1 MTDFTEKETIIGH
14 FITLSGS
21 IVIADGIH
29 ADSLPGSADQRVVL
43 DLGKENCKIPVIA
56 ARQHNHN
63 FLLIPIDAAI
73 ALPEHRAETVDI
85 EDPVDVPNDSDKAS
99 EGPHSK

>member
-1 MTDFTEKETIIGH
+1 MPEFTEKEQTIGH

-29 ADSLPGSADQRVVL
+29 ADSLPGRADQRVVL
-43 DLGKENCKIPVIA
+43 DLGKEKCKIPVIA
-56 ARQHNHN
+56 TQQHGHR
-63 FLLIPIDAAI
+63 FLLIPVDAAI
-73 ALPEHRAETVDI
+73 ALPERLTETVEI
-85 EDPVDVPNDSDKAS
+85 EDPVTVPDDDDKAS